1 MALSRCFNIEDVRR
15 VAARRLPKGLF
26 NFVDRATEDD
36 LARDRNRQAF
46 RDLTFLP
53 RTLVDVAAR
62 STETELF
69 GKRHAMPLAVAPA
82 GPAGLFW
89 YRGELELA
97 KAAARANV
105 PFTLSTYS
113 TTTMADIAATGATV
127 WQQLYFWKDRALTY
141 GIVDRAR
148 ELGFGVL
155 VVTVD
160 TAVLGQREYLQRDR
174 LMPPWGP
181 TLASCAEMLLH
192 PQWLAGVALRYLA
205 TGGLPRVVNMPQPGQ
220 DLTAEEIASRT
231 SLCQSVT
238 WDDIARLRERWPHKL
253 LLKGIMR
260 EEEAERAFA
269 LGCDGVVV
277 SNHGGRNL
285 DSAASTLDALPRIVA
300 AAGGKGSVLLDSGIR
315 RGSDIAKALALGAH
329 AVLAGRAPLYG
340 VAAGGEAGAYHVLS
354 LLQSELDRTMALTG
368 CRSVAELTRD
378 LIAEGRTE
386 TDHGA

>member
-46 RDLTFLP
+46 HDLTFLP
-53 RTLVDVAAR
+53 RTLVDVAER
-62 STETELF
+62 STEAELF

-113 TTTMADIAATGATV
+113 TTTMADIAETGAAI

-141 GIVDRAR
+141 QIVDRAR

-174 LMPPWGP
+174 LIPPWGP
-181 TLASCAEMLLH
+181 SLAACAEMLLH

-205 TGGLPRVVNMPQPGQ
+205 TGGLPHVVNIPQPGQ
-220 DLTAEEIASRT
+220 GLSAEEIASRT

-238 WDDIARLRERWPHKL
+238 WDDIAQLRERWPGKL

-285 DSAASTLDALPRIVA
+285 DSAASTLDTLPRIVA
-300 AAGGKGSVLLDSGIR
+300 TAGGKGQVLLDSGIR

-368 CRSVAELTRD
+368 CRSVTELTPD
-378 LIAEGRTE
+378 LIAPARTE
-386 TDHGA
+386 TKHGA